1 MDCYYPVVEVVVE
14 GELDRF
20 VVEQLVVEQRAV
32 GRIGHE
38 AVEELEAAGQR
49 EHMIEAE
56 VLGVAERLGHMT
68 GVEELE
74 AVVELGLHKVVEAE
88 VGVLEVVERVVEEHT
103 MFGVEFRWVV
113 EVIVERVV
121 QFHRIQGRHRFQ
133 PLERI

>member
-1 MDCYYPVVEVVVE
+1 
-14 GELDRF
+14 
-20 VVEQLVVEQRAV
+20 
-32 GRIGHE
+32 
-38 AVEELEAAGQR
+38 
-49 EHMIEAE
+49 
-56 VLGVAERLGHMT
+56 MT

-74 AVVELGLHKVVEAE
+74 AVVELGLHKVAE
-88 VGVLEVVERVVEEHT
+88 VGVLGVVERVVEEHT